1 MFRVALAC
9 LLASG
14 FLGAVPRAA
23 RALAIAPLEPRPA
36 PAMRAI
42 DQVADLV
49 AKLKNQ
55 NDAADP
61 KLIHELSGL
70 KTREAMAGLVDVYD
84 AMHTIFMRR
93 EIVRA
98 LIEFDGVPDA
108 EQPALQKMMDVATT
122 SEEIELRN
130 AALDALGDCKA
141 HGKDFLMM
149 IVRSPADDAVR
160 EKAMKLHIAFG
171 DQNDFP
177 FYREV
182 YKPKTV
188 DDKAIKDHQSKFAK
202 HDINKKDK
210 DKDKKK
216 EEDPNAPKK
225 PRVLE
230 SLRLQAFEAL
240 SPAALSPEELAE
252 ATKDDS
258 GKIRASA
265 LQTLETRAPKVAL
278 ELAIAALDKS
288 TPMTSESFDKR
299 LNERAEVRV
308 VAAGIVGRLSGAKA
322 APELI
327 KRALSVDTPL
337 EVKRALAESLV
348 AMNDPAL
355 NRELA
360 DKLTKSHPN
369 EKLLGL
375 WASRSIKDDKL
386 GRSIVKLIYDKDPD
400 VVVGACQALA
410 VRKDVEFVPELQK
423 LVEHSKEHNSIHAA
437 LDAMAVLRGSEPA
450 WIDELVKLTKNDDPE
465 VRALAVTAL
474 AQVAGKSQVDKL
486 TEALNDPSWST
497 RLAAL
502 DALEHIHVREVIGPI
517 IDRMSKEDGR
527 LLRCFIDAL
536 WRMTGQPFD
545 DNAEAWANWWKSN
558 GASFELLT
566 DAQVKKLEVSEEEW
580 RLKQTTH
587 VERRSYDKSTGTK
600 PKFFGI
606 RIISHHVLFII
617 DVSGSMTEGLTSV
630 YEGKTGLTKIDIAKA
645 ELEKCILGLEPTAFF
660 NIITFSS
667 DVRRWFEGRLA
678 AASPKNLDEAKAYVD
693 KLLPFGATNTYDAL
707 KEAFKDPDVD
717 TIFLMSDGEP
727 TVSVSDPMIIREH
740 VKQWNEHRDI
750 TINTIAVGGKFQIL
764 EWLAEDSGG
773 THIKYE

>member
-14 FLGAVPRAA
+14 FLGAVPSAA
-23 RALAIAPLEPRPA
+23 RALANAPLEPRSA
-36 PAMRAI
+36 SAIGAI

-70 KTREAMAGLVDVYD
+70 KTRDAMAGLVDVYD

-171 DQNDFP
+171 DPNDYS
-177 FYREV
+177 FYREM

-188 DDKAIKDHQSKFAK
+188 DDKAVKDHQSKFAK
-202 HDINKKDK
+202 HDINKLKDK

-216 EEDPNAPKK
+216 EDENAPKK
-225 PRVLE
+225 ARNLE
-230 SLRLQAFEAL
+230 SIRLEAFEAL
-240 SPAALSPEELAE
+240 APAALTPEELAE

-258 GKIRASA
+258 ARIRATA

-278 ELAIAALDKS
+278 ELATAALDKS

-308 VAAGIVGRLSGAKA
+308 VAAGIVARLSGVKA
-322 APELI
+322 APELM
-327 KRALSVDTPL
+327 KRALSVDTPA
-337 EVKRALAESLV
+337 EVRRALAEAMVS
-348 AMNDPAL
+348 MNDPAL
-355 NRELA
+355 TRELA
-360 DKLTKSHPN
+360 DKLTKTHVN
-369 EKLLGL
+369 EKLVGL
-375 WASRSIKDDKL
+375 WAARYIKDDKL
-386 GRSIVKLIYDKDPD
+386 GRSIIKLIYDKEPD
-400 VVVGACQALA
+400 VVVGACEALA

-423 LVEHSKEHNSIHAA
+423 LVDHSKDRTSIRAA
-437 LDAMAVLRGSEPA
+437 LDAMVVLRANDPA
-450 WIDELVKLTKNDDPE
+450 WIDELVKLTKNDDAE
-465 VRALAVTAL
+465 VRTLALTAL
-474 AQVAGKSQVDKL
+474 ARTNDKNRVDKL
-486 TEALNDPSWST
+486 IEALNDPSWST

-502 DALEHIHVREVIGPI
+502 QALELIHTREVIGPI
-517 IDRMSKEDGR
+517 IERMSKEDGR
-527 LLRCFIDAL
+527 LSHAFIDAL

-545 DNAEAWANWWKSN
+545 DNSEAWANWWKAN
-558 GASFELLT
+558 GAGFQPLT
-566 DAQVKKLEVSEEEW
+566 ADQVKKLEISEEEW

-587 VERRSYDKSTGTK
+587 VETRSFEK
-600 PKFFGI
+600 PGKKAKFFGI

-617 DVSGSMTEGLTSV
+617 DISGSMTETLSSE
-630 YEGKTGLTKIDIAKA
+630 YEGKTGVTKIEIAKS
-645 ELEKCILGLEPTAFF
+645 ELAKCIQGLEPTAFF

-678 AASPKNLDEAKAYVD
+678 AASPKNLDEAKAFVD

-727 TVSVSDPMIIREH
+727 TVSISDPLIIREH